1 MNNQRRKKIGIYFI
15 TTVIVFLVLLSS
27 ITQSIFASAVETNEE
42 KKSICNATLDDNFED
57 NKIADKQ
64 KLKFISC

>member
-57 NKIADKQ
+57 NKILVVFKRKILQ
-64 KLKFISC
+64 N

>member
-42 KKSICNATLDDNFED
+42 E
-57 NKIADKQ
+57 KIY
-64 KLKFISC
+64 L